1 MTPDK
6 RITLVGGVMA
16 PARSK
21 IKDQRSKINDPQN
34 WYPKLAGKTLAACR
48 AARGVYGKEPSCL
61 LKYIMVGIGGGL
73 GSILRFWLGTY
84 IGSKMG
90 TRFPYG
96 TFVINITGSF
106 LIGLVFALL
115 TVRTHWSV
123 NWRYLIPI
131 GFIGG
136 YTTFSSFEFETLRT
150 LQDGQIGLGLLYV
163 MASVVVGLVAVCGG
177 MIAGR
182 AIV

>member
-1 MTPDK
+1 
-6 RITLVGGVMA
+6 
-16 PARSK
+16 
-21 IKDQRSKINDPQN
+21 
-34 WYPKLAGKTLAACR
+34 
-48 AARGVYGKEPSCL
+48 L
-61 LKYIMVGIGGGL
+61 LKYLLVGIGGGL
-73 GSILRFWLGTY
+73 GSILRFWLGSY

-106 LIGLVFALL
+106 LIGLVFAWL
-115 TVRTHWSV
+115 TVRTQWSL

-136 YTTFSSFEFETLRT
+136 YTTFSSFEFETLRAI
-150 LQDGQIGLGLLYV
+150 QEGQVGLGLLYV
-163 MASVVVGLVAVCGG
+163 AASVVLGFVAVWGG

-182 AIV
+182 AIA